1 MAALLNTTG
10 AKLEVGAGAKARSSA
25 AKLGE
30 ESAGLETD
38 TFGALLQADVQ
49 SQQAQVQTSQAQ
61 VSNGRAQPVDAEQ
74 ALPESAIYS
83 PVSAS
88 MQRGTVDTGEAMPM
102 ATKLLT
108 QDGRRDIDIPAQVS
122 RVKPNLEV
130 QRPAVSAKTAA
141 TPHASD
147 LVDPQALPSAESES
161 PAANTP
167 HIKQAEGAT
176 PPLSSA
182 LSASTLAP
190 KSASQSQPSLLSP
203 PIENAPSRGV
213 QLVLDAGQPGEVDL
227 AETRAQVDAALPA
240 ARNGLQGRSAGHQE
254 LAAAIEKPTLLAGQ
268 TQALGAGPT
277 SQAQRASTERV
288 VEAVTKSGLAGARA
302 NGPVDSSTAVASPML
317 TAKQVGPVEGRAMN
331 PPSLQELALQA
342 SQLTAPSAASAA
354 GQPALSRGHGPGE
367 VSSQKIAMAFMG
379 FASPEV
385 PDAVMPKTIAATELG
400 QQASAD
406 PGIVD
411 MSLGP
416 AIEPDLSGISI
427 TESSS
432 NGVLSPIGPLSTAPT
447 SSVAMLGLSAPLT
460 GLSAQTTI
468 NMQDAN
474 WPAQLGQELVQL
486 RQAGEQ
492 ALKVVLAPEH
502 LGHMEL
508 ELRQL
513 SDGSLELRMQAENSS
528 ARDLLLAQSS
538 DLREKLHNQGMSLS
552 HFSCSSQEQRDG
564 TRRQESG
571 EGQGLA
577 EAASDGADKDTSPAG
592 HIAAVSSAGLH
603 LYA

>member
-1 MAALLNTTG
+1 
-10 AKLEVGAGAKARSSA
+10 
-25 AKLGE
+25 
-30 ESAGLETD
+30 
-38 TFGALLQADVQ
+38 
-49 SQQAQVQTSQAQ
+49 
-61 VSNGRAQPVDAEQ
+61 
-74 ALPESAIYS
+74 
-83 PVSAS
+83 
-88 MQRGTVDTGEAMPM
+88 
-102 ATKLLT
+102 
-108 QDGRRDIDIPAQVS
+108 
-122 RVKPNLEV
+122 
-130 QRPAVSAKTAA
+130 
-141 TPHASD
+141 
-147 LVDPQALPSAESES
+147 
-161 PAANTP
+161 
-167 HIKQAEGAT
+167 
-176 PPLSSA
+176 
-182 LSASTLAP
+182 
-190 KSASQSQPSLLSP
+190 
-203 PIENAPSRGV
+203 
-213 QLVLDAGQPGEVDL
+213 
-227 AETRAQVDAALPA
+227 
-240 ARNGLQGRSAGHQE
+240 
-254 LAAAIEKPTLLAGQ
+254 
-268 TQALGAGPT
+268 
-277 SQAQRASTERV
+277 
-288 VEAVTKSGLAGARA
+288 
-302 NGPVDSSTAVASPML
+302 ML
-317 TAKQVGPVEGRAMN
+317 TAKQVGSVEGRAMN
-331 PPSLQELALQA
+331 PPSLQDLALQA

-354 GQPALSRGHGPGE
+354 GQAALSHGHGSGE
-367 VSSQKIAMAFMG
+367 ISSQKTAKAVMG
-379 FASPEV
+379 FASQEV
-385 PDAVMPKTIAATELG
+385 PDAVMPKTIAAAELG

-406 PGIVD
+406 PGVLD

-416 AIEPDLSGISI
+416 AFEPHLSGISI
-427 TESSS
+427 TESSP
-432 NGVLSPIGPLSTAPT
+432 NGVLTPIGPLSTAPT

-538 DLREKLHNQGMSLS
+538 ELREKLHNQGMSLS
-552 HFSCSSQEQRDG
+552 HFSCSSQEQRDS